1 MYFLTI
7 YNSISPCDNTGEYSP
22 VAAGRRNVPHRA
34 DTQRQPGPEELR
46 GAGEGVG
53 RGGEIEPY
61 QESRSTIVIM
71 QSPGYRSTLDLR
83 ISVRSKPVL
92 CLSSYPRLYLA

>member
-1 MYFLTI
+1 MYFLN
-7 YNSISPCDNTGEYSP
+7 YNSISPYENTGEYSL
-22 VAAGRRNVPHRA
+22 VAAGRRNVPNRA
-34 DTQRQPGPEELR
+34 DTQRQPGPEKLR

-71 QSPGYRSTLDLR
+71 QSPVYRSTLDLR
-83 ISVRSKPVL
+83 IFVQSKPVL
-92 CLSSYPRLYLA
+92 CMSNYPRLYLA